1 MISWRSFDSL
11 KQNAGALLSAFGL
24 NALEL
29 DRLLNNHPNEQKET
43 SGSLG
48 GGKPSHADRLGS
60 APIPIGVHPNFTR
73 ANWTTASRK
82 HVYRFISSGKW
93 SQSRSGGSGGCGD
106 GFRQREAIEKTG
118 LKPAPDDFLTIIRR
132 QQLGKLKIY
141 LGPCPGVG
149 KTYQMLIEGNRLRR
163 QGVDVVIGY
172 VEPHDRPETTAQIG
186 DLEIVPPLVAKYH
199 GITLKEMDLD
209 AVLARKPTVAL
220 VDELA
225 HTNAP
230 QSRNRK
236 RYEDVQDL
244 LRAGINVIATVNI
257 QHFESL
263 YNIVEEAT
271 GVRVKERVPDEVV
284 TQADQIVNIDLPA
297 EDLLERLQ
305 AGKIYPKERVEA
317 ALANFFTSKN
327 LTRLR
332 EMTLSEMANILD
344 RINREGAELES
355 NPGGLGQVMV
365 AIGSSGPDPGRPLR
379 KTARLAAQLN
389 AQWYAVY
396 VRTPSESAVK
406 IDATV
411 QRQIADTLEAA
422 RKMGGLVISL
432 KHEDVAQALMSF
444 VKEYGI
450 THVILGRPGKKA
462 LVASYWC

>member
-1 MISWRSFDSL
+1 MKPKHAPADVMSVADNS
-11 KQNAGALLSAFGL
+11 NL
-24 NALEL
+24 N
-29 DRLLNNHPNEQKET
+29 PT
-43 SGSLG
+43 
-48 GGKPSHADRLGS
+48 
-60 APIPIGVHPNFTR
+60 
-73 ANWTTASRK
+73 
-82 HVYRFISSGKW
+82 
-93 SQSRSGGSGGCGD
+93 
-106 GFRQREAIEKTG
+106 
-118 LKPAPDDFLTIIRR
+118 PDDFLTIIRR

-149 KTYQMLIEGNRLRR
+149 KTYQMLIEGNRLRT

-172 VEPHDRPETTAQIG
+172 VEPHNRPETTAQIG
-186 DLEIVPPLVAKYH
+186 RLEIVPPLVAKYH
-199 GITLKEMDLD
+199 GIALKEMDLD
-209 AVLARKPTVAL
+209 GVLARKPTVAL

-263 YNIVEEAT
+263 YNIVQDAT
-271 GVRVKERVPDEVV
+271 GVKVKERVPDEII
-284 TQADQIVNIDLPA
+284 TQADQVINIDLPA

-317 ALANFFTSKN
+317 ALKNFFTSKN

-332 EMTLSEMANILD
+332 EMTLSETANILD
-344 RINREGAELES
+344 RKNREGTETES
-355 NPGGLGQVMV
+355 NIGGLGQVMV
-365 AIGSSGPDPGRPLR
+365 AISSQGPDPGRLLR
-379 KTARLAAQLN
+379 KTARLAERLN

-411 QRQIADTLEAA
+411 QRQVAETLEAA
-422 RKMGGLVISL
+422 QKMGGLVISL
-432 KHEDVAQALMSF
+432 KHENVAQALISF
-444 VKEYGI
+444 AKEYGI
-450 THVILGRPGKKA
+450 THVVLGRPGKKA
-462 LVASYWC
+462 FRLFSRALHDELIQELPGIDLVIV

>member
-1 MISWRSFDSL
+1 MPAAE
-11 KQNAGALLSAFGL
+11 N
-24 NALEL
+24 
-29 DRLLNNHPNEQKET
+29 PN
-43 SGSLG
+43 
-48 GGKPSHADRLGS
+48 
-60 APIPIGVHPNFTR
+60 
-73 ANWTTASRK
+73 
-82 HVYRFISSGKW
+82 
-93 SQSRSGGSGGCGD
+93 
-106 GFRQREAIEKTG
+106 
-118 LKPAPDDFLTIIRR
+118 LKPTPDDFLTIIRR

-149 KTYQMLIEGNRLRR
+149 KTYQMLVEGNRLRK

-172 VEPHDRPETTAQIG
+172 VEPHDRAETTAQIG
-186 DLEIVPPLVAKYH
+186 ELEIVPPLVAKYH

-209 AVLARKPTVAL
+209 AVLARKPTIAL

-244 LRAGINVIATVNI
+244 LRAGINVITTVNI

-263 YNIVEEAT
+263 YNIVEDVT
-271 GVRVKERVPDEVV
+271 GVKVKERVPDEII

-305 AGKIYPKERVEA
+305 GGKIYPKERIEA

-327 LTRLR
+327 LSRLR
-332 EMTLSEMANILD
+332 EMTLSETANILD
-344 RINREGAELES
+344 RRNREAAELES
-355 NPGGLGQVMV
+355 NVGGLGQVMV
-365 AIGSSGPDPGRPLR
+365 AISSQGPDPGRLLR
-379 KTARLAAQLN
+379 KTARLATQLN

-411 QRQIADTLEAA
+411 QRQVADTLEAA
-422 RKMGGLVISL
+422 QKMGGLVISL
-432 KHEDVAQALMSF
+432 KHENVAQALISF
-444 VKEYGI
+444 AKEYGI
-450 THVILGRPGKKA
+450 THVVLGRPGKKSLRLFNRPLHDELIRELPEVD
-462 LVASYWC
+462 LVII

>member
-1 MISWRSFDSL
+1 MPTAETP
-11 KQNAGALLSAFGL
+11 NA
-24 NALEL
+24 
-29 DRLLNNHPNEQKET
+29 
-43 SGSLG
+43 
-48 GGKPSHADRLGS
+48 
-60 APIPIGVHPNFTR
+60 R
-73 ANWTTASRK
+73 AT
-82 HVYRFISSGKW
+82 
-93 SQSRSGGSGGCGD
+93 
-106 GFRQREAIEKTG
+106 
-118 LKPAPDDFLTIIRR
+118 PDDFLAIIRR

-149 KTYQMLIEGNRLRR
+149 KTYQMLIEGNRLRK
-163 QGVDVVIGY
+163 QNVDVVIGY

-186 DLEIVPPLVAKYH
+186 ELEIVPPLVAKYH

-209 AVLARKPTVAL
+209 AVIARKPTVAL

-263 YNIVEEAT
+263 YNIVEDVT
-271 GVRVKERVPDEVV
+271 GVKVKERVPDEII

-297 EDLLERLQ
+297 EDLVERLQ
-305 AGKIYPKERVEA
+305 AGKIYPTERIEA

-332 EMTLSEMANILD
+332 EMTLSETANILD
-344 RINREGAELES
+344 RKNREGAEQGS
-355 NPGGLGQVMV
+355 NAGGLGQVMV
-365 AIGSSGPDPGRPLR
+365 AISSQGPDPGRLLR

-396 VRTPSESAVK
+396 VRTPDESAVK

-411 QRQIADTLEAA
+411 QRRVADTLEAA
-422 RKMGGLVISL
+422 QKMGGLVISL
-432 KHEDVAQALMSF
+432 KQENIAQALISF
-444 VKEYGI
+444 AKEYGI
-450 THVILGRPGKKA
+450 THVVIGRPGKKRFRMFGRA
-462 LVASYWC
+462 LHDELIQELPGIDLVII

>member
-1 MISWRSFDSL
+1 MPVTDKSSL
-11 KQNAGALLSAFGL
+11 K
-24 NALEL
+24 
-29 DRLLNNHPNEQKET
+29 PT
-43 SGSLG
+43 
-48 GGKPSHADRLGS
+48 
-60 APIPIGVHPNFTR
+60 
-73 ANWTTASRK
+73 
-82 HVYRFISSGKW
+82 
-93 SQSRSGGSGGCGD
+93 
-106 GFRQREAIEKTG
+106 
-118 LKPAPDDFLTIIRR
+118 PDDFLTIIRR

-149 KTYQMLIEGNRLRR
+149 KTYQMLVEGNRLRR

-172 VEPHDRPETTAQIG
+172 VEPHNRPETTAQIA

-199 GITLKEMDLD
+199 GMSLKEMDLD

-263 YNIVEEAT
+263 YNIVEDVT
-271 GVRVKERVPDEVV
+271 GVKVKERVPDEII

-305 AGKIYPKERVEA
+305 AGKIYPQERVEA

-332 EMTLSEMANILD
+332 EMTLSETANILD
-344 RINREGAELES
+344 RRNREGAETES
-355 NPGGLGQVMV
+355 NDGGLGQVMV
-365 AIGSSGPDPGRPLR
+365 AISSRGPDPGRLLR

-396 VRTPSESAVK
+396 VRTPSESALK
-406 IDATV
+406 IDATL
-411 QRQIADTLEAA
+411 QRQVADTLEAA
-422 RKMGGLVISL
+422 QKMGGLVISL
-432 KHEDVAQALMSF
+432 KHENVAQALISF
-444 VKEYGI
+444 AKEYGI
-450 THVILGRPGKKA
+450 THIVIGRPGKKA
-462 LVASYWC
+462 LRLFGRALHDELIQELQGTDLVII

>member
-1 MISWRSFDSL
+1 MPVAD
-11 KQNAGALLSAFGL
+11 N
-24 NALEL
+24 
-29 DRLLNNHPNEQKET
+29 PN
-43 SGSLG
+43 
-48 GGKPSHADRLGS
+48 
-60 APIPIGVHPNFTR
+60 
-73 ANWTTASRK
+73 
-82 HVYRFISSGKW
+82 
-93 SQSRSGGSGGCGD
+93 
-106 GFRQREAIEKTG
+106 
-118 LKPAPDDFLTIIRR
+118 LKPRPDDFLTIIRR

-172 VEPHDRPETTAQIG
+172 VEPHNRPETTAQIG
-186 DLEIVPPLVAKYH
+186 ELEIVPPLVAKYH

-263 YNIVEEAT
+263 YNIVEDVT
-271 GVRVKERVPDEVV
+271 GVKVKERVPDEII
-284 TQADQIVNIDLPA
+284 TQADQVVNIDLPA

-305 AGKIYPKERVEA
+305 AGKIYPQERVEA

-327 LTRLR
+327 LSRLR
-332 EMTLSEMANILD
+332 EMTLSETANILD
-344 RINREGAELES
+344 RRNREGAETES
-355 NPGGLGQVMV
+355 NIGGLDQVMV
-365 AIGSSGPDPGRPLR
+365 AISSRGPDPGRLLR

-406 IDATV
+406 IDAAV
-411 QRQIADTLEAA
+411 QRRVADTLEAA
-422 RKMGGLVISL
+422 QKMGGLVISL
-432 KHEDVAQALMSF
+432 KHENVAQALLSF
-444 VKEYGI
+444 AKEYGI
-450 THVILGRPGKKA
+450 THVVLGRSGKKGLRLFSRA
-462 LVASYWC
+462 LHDELIQELPGTDIVII

>member
-1 MISWRSFDSL
+1 MAVTE
-11 KQNAGALLSAFGL
+11 N
-24 NALEL
+24 
-29 DRLLNNHPNEQKET
+29 PN
-43 SGSLG
+43 
-48 GGKPSHADRLGS
+48 
-60 APIPIGVHPNFTR
+60 
-73 ANWTTASRK
+73 
-82 HVYRFISSGKW
+82 
-93 SQSRSGGSGGCGD
+93 
-106 GFRQREAIEKTG
+106 
-118 LKPAPDDFLTIIRR
+118 LKPTPDDFLTIIRR

-149 KTYQMLIEGNRLRR
+149 KTYQMLVEGNRLRR

-186 DLEIVPPLVAKYH
+186 ELEIVPPLLAKYH

-209 AVLARKPTVAL
+209 AVMERKPTIAL

-263 YNIVEEAT
+263 YNIVEDVT
-271 GVRVKERVPDEVV
+271 GVKVKERVPDEII

-305 AGKIYPKERVEA
+305 AGKIYPQGKSRSRPGKFLYLEE
-317 ALANFFTSKN
+317 FD
-327 LTRLR
+327 RLR
-332 EMTLSEMANILD
+332 EMTLSETANILD
-344 RINREGAELES
+344 RGTVREPEQES
-355 NPGGLGQVMV
+355 NAGGLGQVMV
-365 AIGSSGPDPGRPLR
+365 AISSRGPDPGRLLR

-396 VRTPSESAVK
+396 VRTPNESAVK

-411 QRQIADTLEAA
+411 QRQVADTLEAA
-422 RKMGGLVISL
+422 QKMGGLVISL
-432 KHEDVAQALMSF
+432 KHENVAQALISF
-444 VKEYGI
+444 AKEYGI
-450 THVILGRPGKKA
+450 THVVIGRPGKKA
-462 LVASYWC
+462 VRLFTRALHDELIQELPGTDLVII

>member
-1 MISWRSFDSL
+1 MPVAD
-11 KQNAGALLSAFGL
+11 N
-24 NALEL
+24 
-29 DRLLNNHPNEQKET
+29 PN
-43 SGSLG
+43 
-48 GGKPSHADRLGS
+48 
-60 APIPIGVHPNFTR
+60 
-73 ANWTTASRK
+73 
-82 HVYRFISSGKW
+82 
-93 SQSRSGGSGGCGD
+93 
-106 GFRQREAIEKTG
+106 
-118 LKPAPDDFLTIIRR
+118 LKPTPDDFLTIIRR

-149 KTYQMLIEGNRLRR
+149 KTYQMLLEGNRLRR

-172 VEPHDRPETTAQIG
+172 VEPHNRPETTAQIG
-186 DLEIVPPLVAKYH
+186 ELEIVPPLVAKYH

-209 AVLARKPTVAL
+209 AVLTRKPTVAL

-244 LRAGINVIATVNI
+244 LRAGINIIATVNI

-263 YNIVEEAT
+263 YNIVEDVT
-271 GVRVKERVPDEVV
+271 GVKVKERVPDEVI
-284 TQADQIVNIDLPA
+284 TQADQVVNIDLPA

-305 AGKIYPKERVEA
+305 AGKIYPKERIEA

-327 LTRLR
+327 LSRLR
-332 EMTLSEMANILD
+332 EMTLSETANILD
-344 RINREGAELES
+344 RKNREGAETE
-355 NPGGLGQVMV
+355 NNFGGIGQVMV
-365 AIGSSGPDPGRPLR
+365 AISSRGPDPGRLLR

-411 QRQIADTLEAA
+411 QRQVADTLEAA
-422 RKMGGLVISL
+422 QKMGGLVISL
-432 KHEDVAQALMSF
+432 KHENVAQALISF
-444 VKEYGI
+444 AREYGI
-450 THVILGRPGKKA
+450 THVVIGRPGRKSLRLFSRA
-462 LVASYWC
+462 LHDELIQELPETDLVII